1 MSARQVPLEKRVLG
15 YIREYGLVSG
25 GETVLAAVSGGAD
38 SVCLLSVL
46 NSLHEELNIK
56 LHVAHLDHGL
66 RGAESAADA
75 QYVAELAQKLGIP
88 LTIEKRDVNEW
99 NRQRKTSLEEAA
111 REVRYQFLDETAR
124 QAGATRVAVGHTRD
138 DQVETVLLHYLR
150 GTGVSGLR
158 GLRPAAPMPYGR
170 KDDGLYVLRPLL
182 DITREETQAY
192 CSSQNLQPRIDPT
205 NEQKGFLRNRVRLE
219 LLPLL
224 RQYNPEVDRAV
235 LRLAGLAGDDADFID
250 GQAQIVFKQLSNRE
264 GCLTC
269 LDSGKL
275 RGIPLAL
282 QRRLFRI
289 ALEQAYGSL
298 RDVEAQHVEAL
309 IGLLFGTTGKC
320 VQLPGGVIAT
330 NERGRMVISEA
341 GAAVCPWPAL
351 KENYALKIPGEAS
364 LPGWD
369 VTADIIGENFYRE
382 DDIFS
387 ASFDLKKMGRTLI
400 VRGRQAGDRFQ
411 PLGLPHSRKLQDFMV
426 DAAVPR
432 SWRDSVP
439 LVCTPGQIAWVVGWR
454 IDDRVKVTTATEQVL
469 RLEFHRQKVQP

>member
-1 MSARQVPLEKRVLG
+1 MSARRIPLEKRVLG

-38 SVCLLSVL
+38 SVCLLNIL
-46 NSLHEELNIK
+46 NSLRDELDIQ

-66 RGAESAADA
+66 RGEQSAADA
-75 QYVAELAQKLGIP
+75 CYVEQLAQKLGLP
-88 LTIEKRDVNEW
+88 STVEKRDVNEW
-99 NRQRKTSLEEAA
+99 NKQRKTSLEEAA
-111 REVRYQFLDETAR
+111 REVRYRFLDDVAR
-124 QAGATRVAVGHTRD
+124 QVGASRVAIGHTRD

-158 GLRPAAPMPYGR
+158 GLRPAAPLPYGQQ
-170 KDDGLYVLRPLL
+170 DDGLYVIRPLL
-182 DITREETQAY
+182 EVARHETAAY
-192 CSSQNLQPRIDPT
+192 CKEHGPEPRIDPT

-224 RQYNPEVDRAV
+224 RQYNAEVDGAV

-250 GQAQIVFKQLSNRE
+250 GQAQLVFQQSSSHE
-264 GCLTC
+264 GRLTC
-269 LDSGKL
+269 LDSGRL

-282 QRRLFRI
+282 QRRVFRI
-289 ALEQAYGSL
+289 ALEGVCGSL

-309 IGLLFGTTGKC
+309 IGLLFGATGKC
-320 VQLPGGVIAT
+320 VQLPGGVTAT

-341 GAAVCPWPAL
+341 GATACPWPAL
-351 KENYALKIPGEAS
+351 TEGYRLMVPGEAS

-369 VTADIIGENFYRE
+369 VTAAIIGENFYRE
-382 DDIFS
+382 DDILS
-387 ASFDLKKMGRTLI
+387 ASFDLNKMGRDLI
-400 VRGRQAGDRFQ
+400 VRGRQPGDRFQ
-411 PLGLPHSRKLQDFMV
+411 PLGLQHSRKLQDFMV

-469 RLEFHRQKVQP
+469 RLEFHRRKVQP